1 MQIQHSKQEHTF
13 LNCFTNFLNCSA
25 EDILLMPTP
34 GDGHVGPNTFAPPDP
49 VTDFF
54 RLVMV
59 FFSARIHSFISQ
71 FHVCIL

>member
-34 GDGHVGPNTFAPPDP
+34 GDGHVGPN
-49 VTDFF
+49 
-54 RLVMV
+54 
-59 FFSARIHSFISQ
+59 
-71 FHVCIL
+71 